1 MAPYWSDK
9 LPLTPSSWTCD
20 PQTCSHQGW
29 QRNKVRLRNPNYTR
43 NLSVT
48 KGISKMFKNLT
59 SGYRK
64 SSVKPPGGLNR
75 DRELEG
81 RGGLFNLAINMVSV
95 LHEELECKVKKL
107 KYKKLEVVQLRFEN
121 KSELP
126 AGE

>member
-1 MAPYWSDK
+1 
-9 LPLTPSSWTCD
+9 
-20 PQTCSHQGW
+20 
-29 QRNKVRLRNPNYTR
+29 
-43 NLSVT
+43 
-48 KGISKMFKNLT
+48 MFKNLT

-75 DRELEG
+75 DREWG
-81 RGGLFNLAINMVSV
+81 GGLFNLAKNMVSV

-107 KYKKLEVVQLRFEN
+107 KYKKLKVVQLRFEN